1 MAWFLK
7 CGVQSTQ
14 EATLVAS
21 RGHSQH
27 LVVLFLVLLF
37 CVTGAASPARAQGI
51 GFQGGASIDPE
62 QVYVGSHLETRE
74 IARGLYFRPG
84 IDGGFGS
91 GLKLASIN
99 VEFLYKYD
107 INPDWKIYQ
116 GGGPAVH
123 IFRVGT
129 PAQTDVTGGLNAVFG
144 FAHDNGLFFE
154 FKVGSG
160 RAPNL
165 KFGVGFTVH

>member
-1 MAWFLK
+1 L
-7 CGVQSTQ
+7 
-14 EATLVAS
+14 
-21 RGHSQH
+21 RGP
-27 LVVLFLVLLF
+27 LRPAPLAALLVLL
-37 CVTGAASPARAQGI
+37 VVVLVAAPPARAQGI

-74 IARGLYFRPG
+74 IARGVSFRPG

-91 GLKLASIN
+91 DLKLASIN

-123 IFRVGT
+123 IFREGT

-144 FAHDNGLFFE
+144 FAHGSGLFFE

-160 RAPNL
+160 RGPNL